1 MTDITP
7 DIPPPETRS
16 TPDLISQALQHLA
29 NLVKGEIN
37 LARAE
42 IHDGIQTAVAGIA
55 MMAGALVMVLVG
67 LNVLAAAI
75 VAGLTEMGLHPGWSA
90 FIVGLLFLVAA
101 GVLAMTGKK
110 SLDPSILA
118 PNRTA
123 RNVRRDAET
132 IKEAAT
138 HDTRR

>member
-1 MTDITP
+1 MTDTTP
-7 DIPPPETRS
+7 NAPTEAKS
-16 TPDLISQALQHLA
+16 TPDLISQAFQHLG

-42 IHDGIQTAVAGIA
+42 IQDGIQTAVAGIA
-55 MMAGALVMVLVG
+55 LMAGALIMVIVG

-75 VAGLTEMGLHPGWSA
+75 VAGLTEMGIHPGWSA
-90 FIVGLLFLVAA
+90 FIVGILFLVAA
-101 GVLAMTGKK
+101 GVLALTWKK
-110 SLDPSILA
+110 ALDPSILA

-123 RNVRRDAET
+123 RNVRRDAAT

-138 HDTRR
+138 NDSRR

>member
-1 MTDITP
+1 MTDTTSQT
-7 DIPPPETRS
+7 PPESRS
-16 TPDLISQALQHLA
+16 TPDLIGQAFQHLG

-55 MMAGALVMVLVG
+55 MMACALVMVIVG

-75 VAGLTEMGLHPGWSA
+75 VAGLTEMGLHPGWAA
-90 FIVGLLFLVAA
+90 FIVGALFLVAA
-101 GVLAMTGKK
+101 AVLVFAGKK
-110 SLDPSILA
+110 SLDPQVLA

-123 RNVRRDAET
+123 RNVRRDAAT
-132 IKEAAT
+132 IKEATT
-138 HDTRR
+138 HDPRS

>member
-7 DIPPPETRS
+7 DTPPPEARS
-16 TPDLISQALQHLA
+16 TPDLISQAFQHLG

-42 IHDGIQTAVAGIA
+42 LHDGIQTAVAGIA

-75 VAGLTEMGLHPGWSA
+75 VAGLTEMGLHPGWAA
-90 FIVGLLFLVAA
+90 FIVGVLFLVAA
-101 GVLAMTGKK
+101 RILVLTGKK

-123 RNVRRDAET
+123 RNVRRDAAT
-132 IKEAAT
+132 IKEAT
-138 HDTRR
+138 TNDPRR

>member
-1 MTDITP
+1 MTDTTP
-7 DIPPPETRS
+7 NPPPEAKS
-16 TPDLISQALQHLA
+16 TPDLISQAFQHLG

-42 IHDGIQTAVAGIA
+42 IQDGIQTAVAGIA
-55 MMAGALVMVLVG
+55 LMASALIMVIVG

-75 VAGLTEMGLHPGWSA
+75 VAGLTEMGIHPGWSA

-101 GVLAMTGKK
+101 GALALTGKK
-110 SLDPSILA
+110 ALDPSILA

-123 RNVRRDAET
+123 RNVRRDAAT

-138 HDTRR
+138 NDSRR

>member
-1 MTDITP
+1 MTDTSP
-7 DIPPPETRS
+7 HTPPPEARS
-16 TPDLISQALQHLA
+16 TPDLISQAFQHLG

-42 IHDGIQTAVAGIA
+42 ITDGLQTAVAGIA

-67 LNVLAAAI
+67 LNILAAAI
-75 VAGLTEMGLHPGWSA
+75 VAGLTEMGLHPGWAA
-90 FIVGLLFLVAA
+90 FIVGVLFLVAA
-101 GVLAMTGKK
+101 GILAMIGKK
-110 SLDPSILA
+110 SLDPTILA

-123 RNVRRDAET
+123 RNVRRDAAT

>member
-1 MTDITP
+1 MTDTTP
-7 DIPPPETRS
+7 NSPPEAKS
-16 TPDLISQALQHLA
+16 TPDLISQAFQHLG

-42 IHDGIQTAVAGIA
+42 IQDGIQTAAAGVA

-75 VAGLTEMGLHPGWSA
+75 VAGLTEMGIHPGWSA
-90 FIVGLLFLVAA
+90 FIVGVLFLVAA
-101 GVLAMTGKK
+101 GILALIGKK
-110 SLDPSILA
+110 SLDPTILA

-123 RNVRRDAET
+123 RNVRRDAAT
-132 IKEAAT
+132 IKEATTNDA
-138 HDTRR
+138 RR

>member
-7 DIPPPETRS
+7 DTPPPGTRS
-16 TPDLISQALQHLA
+16 TPDLINQAFQHLT

-75 VAGLTEMGLHPGWSA
+75 VAGLTEMGIHPGWSA
-90 FIVGLLFLVAA
+90 FIVGVLFLVAA
-101 GVLAMTGKK
+101 GILVMTGKK
-110 SLDPSILA
+110 SLDPQVLA

-132 IKEAAT
+132 IKEAT
-138 HDTRR
+138 TNGSRR